1 MTDEEGHFCIDAEL
15 GELSL
20 EVSGPD
26 EDWVKETFDE
36 EWAER
41 IGEAENMAKALRE
54 AHRGEFQ

>member
-1 MTDEEGHFCIDAEL
+1 MSDESGDFRMSANL

-41 IGEAENMAKALRE
+41 MDEAGEVAKALRE
-54 AHRGEFQ
+54 AHSSKFQ

>member
-1 MTDEEGHFCIDAEL
+1 MSDEEGQFCIDAEL

-41 IGEAENMAKALRE
+41 IEEAGDMAKALRE
-54 AHRGEFQ
+54 SYRSHQ